1 MNQKF
6 NGTKDGR
13 TSAASVG
20 IPIRFEAEAA
30 GFEIKIKRS
39 ARSGILDLDP
49 PLVPRMSNSPAR
61 LTGVALLAQ
70 LPLFK
75 RAPAMASALHE
86 TMLDER
92 RLEAILKAARKK
104 RC

>member
-13 TSAASVG
+13 TNMSMG

-39 ARSGILDLDP
+39 TRHGTLDLDP
-49 PLVPRMSNSPAR
+49 PLVPRMFNSRAR
-61 LTGVALLAQ
+61 VTGVALLAQ

-75 RAPAMASALHE
+75 RGPAIASALHE
-86 TMLDER
+86 TMMDER